1 MKHIYEFIYPKCTK
15 EQQLFNDQNLRCP
28 QVTRIS
34 HFHLTGGAAHR
45 EICQAI
51 NRLLYSKLYRENN
64 ALKLY
69 ISAAVFGLRRQRM
82 SRFYL
87 FIFILLK
94 LQIANTFLL

>member
-1 MKHIYEFIYPKCTK
+1 MYKGTTTFSRSEPDVSTSNENFS
-15 EQQLFNDQNLRCP
+15 FSFDR
-28 QVTRIS
+28 
-34 HFHLTGGAAHR
+34 GAAHR

-69 ISAAVFGLRRQRM
+69 ISAEVFGLRRQRM

-94 LQIANTFLL
+94 LQIGNTFML